1 MKKRQSFSVEVAGQL
16 KEMIRKRKLKPGD
29 RIPTESELCEI
40 YEVSRTV
47 VREAIMRLSS
57 EGILV
62 ARQGIGVFVGEQAV
76 NRFEVDW
83 DAIRTLP
90 QTIMVLE
97 LRKAIE
103 VEAAALCAARRTR
116 NDAVEIRR
124 LMEKIDAEHAD
135 PSSTKVIYDYRFH
148 LAIAKAS
155 KSPYI
160 YELLKYMKPIVT
172 PRVKLSSIVPEENA
186 EKYYEMI
193 HQQHEKIVVAIEES
207 DVEGATEAM
216 RYHLETSINRLRNL
230 VSNSPG
236 QMKEA
241 AAHAP
246 GIAASLVKN
255 IDSEGEQKIR
265 SRGRKH

>member
-1 MKKRQSFSVEVAGQL
+1 
-16 KEMIRKRKLKPGD
+16 
-29 RIPTESELCEI
+29 
-40 YEVSRTV
+40 
-47 VREAIMRLSS
+47 
-57 EGILV
+57 
-62 ARQGIGVFVGEQAV
+62 
-76 NRFEVDW
+76 
-83 DAIRTLP
+83 
-90 QTIMVLE
+90 
-97 LRKAIE
+97 
-103 VEAAALCAARRTR
+103 
-116 NDAVEIRR
+116 
-124 LMEKIDAEHAD
+124 
-135 PSSTKVIYDYRFH
+135 
-148 LAIAKAS
+148 
-155 KSPYI
+155 
-160 YELLKYMKPIVT
+160 MKPIVT
-172 PRVKLSSIVPEENA
+172 PRVKLSSIVPEKNA

-230 VSNSPG
+230 VSNSSG

>member
-1 MKKRQSFSVEVAGQL
+1 
-16 KEMIRKRKLKPGD
+16 
-29 RIPTESELCEI
+29 
-40 YEVSRTV
+40 V

-97 LRKAIE
+97 LCKAIE

-172 PRVKLSSIVPEENA
+172 PRVKLSSIVPEKNA

-193 HQQHEKIVVAIEES
+193 HQQHEEDCRCHRRIRCRRCYGGDEISSGDQYKPPAES
-207 DVEGATEAM
+207 GFEFFRPDEGSRSPCARHSGKPGQE
-216 RYHLETSINRLRNL
+216 YRLRRRAEDQ
-230 VSNSPG
+230 VS
-236 QMKEA
+236 
-241 AAHAP
+241 
-246 GIAASLVKN
+246 
-255 IDSEGEQKIR
+255 
-265 SRGRKH
+265 GRKH